1 MSSWLLA
8 AGSEEI
14 ANGARKSLIVDDIP
28 ALLIREQDR
37 YYCIEDQCTHDSQP
51 LTTGKIADGC
61 IVCPR
66 HGAKF
71 DLATGAA
78 MCMPATEPVRTFPV
92 EIRPEGIFV
101 NETP

>member
-1 MSSWLLA
+1 MSSWMLA
-8 AGSEEI
+8 AETSEI
-14 ANGARKSLIVDDIP
+14 AEGGRKSLVVDEIP
-28 ALLIREQDR
+28 ALLIRAGDR

-51 LTTGKIADGC
+51 LTDGKIVDGC

-78 MCMPATEPVRTFPV
+78 MCMPANEPVRTFPV
-92 EIRPEGIFV
+92 EVRASGIFV
-101 NETP
+101 NESP